1 MLGKMGKWF
10 GIIFKII
17 IPLLAMYRPIKT
29 LSFSIVVFG
38 IHFWGNPEQ
47 MNNFGTVAF
56 IAFYVIFFVLL
67 LLCPKI
73 ASAIEFILIAYYFAF
88 FVFAYIAGNNS
99 AYFASV
105 TQILYEYIK
114 AAPIVLLF
122 LSGKIFFF
130 FFVRKNYMRIAQMKF
145 ENSNTPYNSEDY

>member
-1 MLGKMGKWF
+1 
-10 GIIFKII
+10 
-17 IPLLAMYRPIKT
+17 
-29 LSFSIVVFG
+29 
-38 IHFWGNPEQ
+38 

-73 ASAIEFILIAYYFAF
+73 ASVIEFVLIAYYFAF
-88 FVFAYIAGNNS
+88 FVFAYIAGNNN

-114 AAPIVLLF
+114 VAPVVLLF

-145 ENSNTPYNSEDY
+145 ENSNMPYNSEDY